1 MTIKS
6 VDKEASKEAKVEEI
20 KEENL
25 LKKIFNLKLY
35 LFLSIVISAVITT
48 FVIYNKKTLVIEQ
61 SAAVGTAS
69 FSIMFNIVILAIL
82 FGTGIG
88 QELLSRFKRRL
99 LFRTGRFVNTLFISK
114 NGPIKEHFVSVDKE
128 TGSFRILDKPYTRN
142 PSLLHHYKNI
152 PTYIHREGNP
162 DPVNIFEEKLA
173 GDISNSEIDH
183 VMLSKNA
190 FDFKLWLQKNGVLV
204 LIVLGVL
211 ILVGVASTYFGW
223 SAYQML
229 RDGTFQSAKVIL
241 SNSTAI
247 IPTVL

>member
-1 MTIKS
+1 ME
-6 VDKEASKEAKVEEI
+6 DKKI
-20 KEENL
+20 KEQEEDDVVEHKEEQL
-25 LKKIFNLKLY
+25 LKKLFNMKLY
-35 LFLSIVISAVITT
+35 LFLSVVLGLLVTSFI
-48 FVIYNKKTLVIEQ
+48 IYNKKTIVIDQ
-61 SAAVGTAS
+61 SSAIGTAS
-69 FSIMFNIVILAIL
+69 LSIMVNIIILAIL

-88 QELLSRFKRRL
+88 QELLSRFKKRL

-114 NGPIKEHFVSVDKE
+114 NGPIKEKFVSVDKE

-162 DPVNIFEEKLA
+162 DPLNIFEDPFA
-173 GDISNSEIDH
+173 GEISNSEIDH

-190 FDFKLWLQKNGVLV
+190 FDFKLWLEKNGVII

-211 ILVGVASTYFGW
+211 ILVGIASTYFGF

-229 RDGTFQSAKVIL
+229 RDGTFQAAKFVV
-241 SNSTAI
+241 SNSTSLTPSVI
-247 IPTVL
+247 